1 MNNQNLIIYQFNPL
15 YQILKE
21 LEQDLNFKIIESLN
35 EKSLNNQIE
44 KLNNYLIITK
54 KKILNVEYQLVFEHL
69 PIKIFKLIEKLNIE
83 FLKKQFS
90 DQSEIIIN
98 DYKINLNSREMLFN
112 NTKLKLTEK
121 EVNTIIYLFKIK
133 SSTRRVCLFFKKI
146 IISYLYMNNQN
157 LIIYQFNSLYQIL
170 KELEKDLNFS
180 IIESLNEKSL
190 HNKIKNLDNYLVI
203 TKKKKFRN

>member
-54 KKILNVEYQLVFEHL
+54 KRILNVEYQFVFEHL

-90 DQSEIIIN
+90 VQSEFIIN
-98 DYKINLNSREMLFN
+98 DYKINLNSREISSH

-121 EVNTIIYLFKIK
+121 EVNTIIYLSKIK
-133 SSTRRVCLFFKKI
+133 KAVSIDELQTKVWGYQSNIETHTVETHIYRLRKKI
-146 IISYLYMNNQN
+146 
-157 LIIYQFNSLYQIL
+157 
-170 KELEKDLNFS
+170 
-180 IIESLNEKSL
+180 
-190 HNKIKNLDNYLVI
+190 
-203 TKKKKFRN
+203 

>member
-1 MNNQNLIIYQFNPL
+1 MNNQNLIIYQFNPM

-21 LEQDLNFKIIESLN
+21 LEQDLNIKIIESLN
-35 EKSLNNQIE
+35 EKSLNNQI
-44 KLNNYLIITK
+44 KNLRNYLIISK
-54 KKILNVEYQLVFEHL
+54 KKIPKVEYQCIFDHL
-69 PIKIFKLIEKLNIE
+69 PIKIFKFIEKLNIE

-133 SSTRRVCLFFKKI
+133 KAASIDELQTKVWGYRSNIETHTVETHIYRLRKKI
-146 IISYLYMNNQN
+146 SKIFNDDNFIISKKNG
-157 LIIYQFNSLYQIL
+157 YQI
-170 KELEKDLNFS
+170 K
-180 IIESLNEKSL
+180 
-190 HNKIKNLDNYLVI
+190 
-203 TKKKKFRN
+203 

>member
-54 KKILNVEYQLVFEHL
+54 KRILNVEYQFVFEHL

-90 DQSEIIIN
+90 FQSEFIIN
-98 DYKINLNSREMLFN
+98 DYKINLNSREILLK

-121 EVNTIIYLFKIK
+121 EVNTIIYLSKIK
-133 SSTRRVCLFFKKI
+133 KAVSIDELQTKVWSYQSNIETHTVETHIYRLRKKI
-146 IISYLYMNNQN
+146 LKVFKDENFIISKKNGY
-157 LIIYQFNSLYQIL
+157 
-170 KELEKDLNFS
+170 
-180 IIESLNEKSL
+180 
-190 HNKIKNLDNYLVI
+190 KIK
-203 TKKKKFRN
+203 